1 MSSSQHFSVGAIG
14 AGTLAQVI
22 AGHAVA
28 AGHHVIFS
36 NSRGP
41 ESLEPLASRFGANAS
56 AGTVA
61 EAARAG
67 IVILAVG
74 WDQVPAAV
82 KDVPDW
88 DGRIVIDATN
98 QWQDFSRGIA
108 ADLGDQTGSERNAA
122 LMPGA
127 RVVKAFNALYG
138 RVTAQNPAAP
148 MAASSPSSPA
158 TTRTPRP
165 PSQRLPTRW
174 DSRPSTSADCM
185 TPDVSRR
192 SAAARCRGFTS

>member
-1 MSSSQHFSVGAIG
+1 MSSSHHFSVGAIG
-14 AGTLAQVI
+14 AGTAAQAI

-28 AGHHVIFS
+28 AGHHIIFS

-41 ESLEPLASRFGANAS
+41 ESLAALVGRLGPNAS

-61 EAARAG
+61 EAARAD

-138 RVTAQNPAAP
+138 RVTAQNPRHTGGA
-148 MAASSPSSPA
+148 
-158 TTRTPRP
+158 
-165 PSQRLPTRW
+165 
-174 DSRPSTSADCM
+174 C
-185 TPDVSRR
+185 
-192 SAAARCRGFTS
+192 